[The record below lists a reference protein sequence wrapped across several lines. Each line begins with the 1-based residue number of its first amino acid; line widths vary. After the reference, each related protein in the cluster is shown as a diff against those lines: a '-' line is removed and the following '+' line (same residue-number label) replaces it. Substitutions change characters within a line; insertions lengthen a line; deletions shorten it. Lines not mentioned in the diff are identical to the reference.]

1 MVLRKK
7 IIFVVLAVVVLG
19 GLLIWLGPG
28 FYNDYKTWQ
37 FTKQMNQISEE
48 LDKAKKDEYQ
58 AMMADTYGGKTPQ
71 ETLRMYITAVE
82 KGDYDLASK
91 YFVREKQEKEP
102 NNFDGAS
109 EDNLKIYLDVLGLL
123 KEVGYSNDKKYYSMQ
138 ANIDGPDFY
147 AEFIIYPN
155 GVWKI
160 SQI

>member
-91 YFVREKQEKEP
+91 YFVIEKQKEW
-102 NNFDGAS
+102 GVSLSKAS
-109 EDNLKIYLDVLGLL
+109 NAGKLENLLLPLQNTSIEGGYYSSDKKIYSVDNPIFIEFVL
-123 KEVGYSNDKKYYSMQ
+123 K
-138 ANIDGPDFY
+138 
-147 AEFIIYPN
+147 PN

-160 SQI
+160 LQM